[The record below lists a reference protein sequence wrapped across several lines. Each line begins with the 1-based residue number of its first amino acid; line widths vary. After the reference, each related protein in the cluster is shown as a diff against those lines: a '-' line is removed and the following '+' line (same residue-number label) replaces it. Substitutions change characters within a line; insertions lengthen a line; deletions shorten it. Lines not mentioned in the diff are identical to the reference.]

1 MLPKG
6 YRDNRK
12 HDAKTLR
19 TRYTIDQD
27 RQMDDQTHTATAPR
41 SSLSP
46 ELPPAHTLEAAHTRH
61 TVRWNSTPPDIRMC
75 RCALRAH

>member
-46 ELPPAHTLEAAHTRH
+46 ELPTAHTLEAAHTPFLSPF
-61 TVRWNSTPPDIRMC
+61 NKFLFPFAP
-75 RCALRAH
+75 L